1 MNDFPPILCQF
12 SAINNSSFISVF
24 GPSKAERL
32 SFCWVS
38 IDTWSMNNLHNRQW
52 SQASQNNKTALRVIF
67 LGKGLSR
74 CGQSLQSR
82 QHYHV
87 KISCNCNAIY
97 TQCGVVNRFVPLDS
111 CGWMLGPQ
119 GVTLLGSVSCWN
131 KWSCQRNC
139 ITLWV
144 GFEILLLPAWTN
156 LFLPGFWSRHKT
168 LSFFCSTMPVWKM
181 TCFWPWW

>member
-1 MNDFPPILCQF
+1 MDHLY
-12 SAINNSSFISVF
+12 
-24 GPSKAERL
+24 
-32 SFCWVS
+32 
-38 IDTWSMNNLHNRQW
+38 NRQW
-52 SQASQNNKTALRVIF
+52 SLASQNNKTALRVIF

-87 KISCNCNAIY
+87 KISCNCSAIY
-97 TQCGVVNRFVPLDS
+97 TQCGLVNRFVPLEP
-111 CGWMLGPQ
+111 CGWMLGPH

-144 GFEILLLPAWTN
+144 GLEILLPAWTN
-156 LFLPGFWSRHKT
+156 LFLAGFWSRHKT
-168 LSFFCSTMPVWKM
+168 LSIFFLVPCLSERCHVSGCGDNGLNFW
-181 TCFWPWW
+181 TCKLVPIYIL